1 MKPQMNADLRSLFML
16 LVAADLLR
24 DTQLVM
30 LVLLFGS
37 ISLTA
42 RDFCHTRMVH
52 FGNPSVY
59 LRIS

>member
-37 ISLTA
+37 VSLTA
-42 RDFCHTRMVH
+42 RD
-52 FGNPSVY
+52 
-59 LRIS
+59 L